1 MMPEMAFPSSISL
14 AGVFLGS
21 VWSSH
26 LTPVITARTR
36 TKGNKMTFD
45 IHLIVLGG
53 AELWR
58 LVAKSMAEEI
68 KFTKKNNNP
77 L

>member
-1 MMPEMAFPSSISL
+1 MMPEMAFPSSVSL

-36 TKGNKMTFD
+36 TESNKMMFD
-45 IHLIVLGG
+45 IQLIVLRG
-53 AELWR
+53 AELLW
-58 LVAKSMAEEI
+58 LVAKSITEEI
-68 KFTKKNNNP
+68 KITKKNNP